1 MNKEKM
7 VYSNDLTKV
16 IETVAEIESESFR
29 KRFVLETKSGY
40 YYTYKGKAKGSYAN
54 AIAELRAEGYTGNV
68 HLIETEGYCYD
79 TFVVKFLAEE
89 NKNWLDIIV
98 FRTSCGVKSQNLFSC
113 DTVFRFYKNNKFK
126 MYFRDGCQWEVRET
140 RWRPTENVET
150 LDDSKRYLKNS
161 TAVSRWLGLD
171 YNDIDANTIKSMKA
185 QYRDNRSFSDETKSV
200 IRSVFPKTTDDQ
212 IKSWIRFREFLRHP
226 KMNGNSVSKTA
237 QTRKTLV
244 DEVFLPTIE
253 KITLPR
259 KVLDPD
265 EVAQAHKEGFIN
277 YDRGYG
283 EYIRYEKC
291 FHRIG
296 EWIIFSKDK
305 NQRFFYNVETDKK
318 YCVNYYPASQWREEC
333 NIGVF
338 RTDDLISALDNFRD
352 YFRYYD
358 TLSFYPVDWDGKY
371 SYSLPVRNI
380 NYKDSKYD
388 RAPKCYNENTGE
400 ISPEE
405 CFRGTIV
412 VDFLKEE
419 KDWIFEDRKTRGG
432 TTYSLGTFEDLAK
445 LNRCPGI
452 AFLLLCI
459 KKERRKFAE
468 QLYKLKLNG
477 FLVKMLTDPN
487 SFKEKSEK
495 DNYRTFLSY
504 DKKEN
509 NLKKGFGIP
518 MDKIRIYDQ
527 FIQENCLKKR
537 SDSVPPSL
545 EYLRNILGENLF
557 TIDNE
562 TFKGYIKYITNYN
575 GSYMQDYI
583 KHIMEIFPNKS
594 PKEMLKT
601 LEKIGSP
608 YVYSDYLRLR
618 EQYLNCFDGERRA
631 AMEKIY
637 KKVPDKSKKFK
648 YLNEYFSTTRVW
660 NEERTIV
667 TTEEQFKRLLE
678 DYKSCVA
685 VRNENGIITGA
696 YLELTEEKTIRFL
709 HDELSVF
716 ITAHQQE
723 VEAEGFKESAKRL
736 LAYEYE
742 GKYLSIVAPKESK
755 ELAIEGGTLN
765 HCVAGFI
772 NSVIKGSEN
781 ILFIRRNDMKDS
793 PYYTIAVDPNGRIE
807 QVHGYGNND
816 LSEAE
821 QNEAYYKSGLNVYN
835 KTFDLLKFLHEWAK
849 AKKDLIVENTIHER
863 YGMFGAH

>member
-16 IETVAEIESESFR
+16 IETVAEIESENFR

-40 YYTYKGKAKGSYAN
+40 YYTYKGKAKGSYAD
-54 AIAELRAEGYTGNV
+54 AIAELRAQGYTGNV

-98 FRTSCGVKSQNLFSC
+98 FKTSCGVKSQDLFSC

-126 MYFRDGCQWEVRET
+126 MYFQDGYQWEARET
-140 RWRPTENVET
+140 RWRSAENVEA
-150 LDDSKRYLKNS
+150 LDDLERYLKNP

-171 YNDIDANTIKSMKA
+171 YNDIDASIIKSMQAK
-185 QYRDNRSFSDETKSV
+185 YRYGRFFSDETKSI
-200 IRSVFPKTTDDQ
+200 IRDVFPKTTDDQ
-212 IKSWIRFREFLRHP
+212 IKSWIHFREFLRHP
-226 KMNGNSVSKTA
+226 KMNSNEVSKAA
-237 QTRKTLV
+237 QTRKTLI

-265 EVAQAHKEGFIN
+265 EVAQAHKEGFA
-277 YDRGYG
+277 YRDMGY
-283 EYIRYEKC
+283 IHYEKC

-318 YCVNYYPASQWREEC
+318 YCVNYYPISQWREEC

-338 RTDDLISALDNFRD
+338 RTDDLIPALNNFRK
-352 YFRYYD
+352 YYRFLD
-358 TLSFYPVDWDGKY
+358 TLSFYPADWDGTY
-371 SYSLPVRNI
+371 RYNLPVRRI
-380 NYKDSKYD
+380 NYKDNKYD
-388 RAPKCYNENTGE
+388 RAPKCYNENMEE

-405 CFRGTIV
+405 CFKGTIV

-419 KDWIFEDRKTRGG
+419 KDWVFEDIEDRSKEVC
-432 TTYSLGTFEDLAK
+432 SLGTFEDLTK

-487 SFKEKSEK
+487 SFKEKSE
-495 DNYRTFLSY
+495 DNSYRTFLSY

-509 NLKKGFGIP
+509 NLKKGFGMP

-527 FIQENCLKKR
+527 IIQENCFGKTK
-537 SDSVPPSL
+537 DDFMVPPL
-545 EYLRNILGENLF
+545 ETLRNILGENLF

-575 GSYMQDYI
+575 MSYIQEYI
-583 KHIMEIFPNKS
+583 RHIMDIFPNKS

-608 YVYSDYLRLR
+608 YVYNDYLRLR
-618 EQYLNCFDGERRA
+618 EQYLNYFDGERKI
-631 AMEKIY
+631 AMEKTY
-637 KKVPDKSKKFK
+637 KKIPDKSKKFK
-648 YLNEYFSTTRVW
+648 YLNEYVLTASWRQ
-660 NEERTIV
+660 ELM
-667 TTEEQFKRLLE
+667 TTEKQFELLSK
-678 DYKSCVA
+678 DYKNCVA
-685 VRNENGIITGA
+685 VRNKNGIITGA
-696 YLELTEEKTIRFL
+696 YLELTEKETIRFL

-716 ITAHQQE
+716 ITAHQKE
-723 VEAEGFKESAKRL
+723 IEAKGFKESAKRL
-736 LAYEYE
+736 LKYEYE
-742 GKYLSIVAPKESK
+742 GKDLSIVAPKESK
-755 ELAIEGGTLN
+755 ELAIEGGVLN
-765 HCVAGFI
+765 HCVAGFVD
-772 NSVIKGSEN
+772 SVIRGSEN

-816 LSEAE
+816 LSETE

-835 KTFDLLKFLHEWAK
+835 KTFDLLKFLREWAK
-849 AKKDLIVENTIHER
+849 AKKGLIVENTIHER
-863 YGMFGAH
+863 YGMLGAH